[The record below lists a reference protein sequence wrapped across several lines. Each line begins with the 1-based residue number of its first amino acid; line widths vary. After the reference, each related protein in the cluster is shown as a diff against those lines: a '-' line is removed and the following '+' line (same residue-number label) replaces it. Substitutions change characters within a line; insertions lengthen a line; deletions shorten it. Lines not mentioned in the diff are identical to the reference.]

1 MKWLSSSSL
10 CYNNFSTKTDT
21 GGKIKYYQ
29 INWDK
34 KPHML
39 RALVKKDFLINSE
52 ELQNVIVIAPFFPDF
67 KNGNENVKT
76 FLK

>member
-1 MKWLSSSSL
+1 
-10 CYNNFSTKTDT
+10 
-21 GGKIKYYQ
+21 
-29 INWDK
+29 
-34 KPHML
+34 ML

-52 ELQNVIVIAPFFPDF
+52 ELQNVIAPFFPDF